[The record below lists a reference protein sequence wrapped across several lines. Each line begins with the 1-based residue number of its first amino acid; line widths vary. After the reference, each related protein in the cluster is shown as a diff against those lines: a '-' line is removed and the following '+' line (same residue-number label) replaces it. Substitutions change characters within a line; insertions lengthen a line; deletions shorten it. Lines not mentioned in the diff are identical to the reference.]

1 MSELTERQSAD
12 AYCQYL
18 ARRHYENFSVASRY
32 LPERTRLDLARIY
45 AYCRTTDDLGDES
58 GTDARERLERWRDE
72 VLELFAGGT
81 PVHPVL
87 VALQTTVEQHHMP
100 AKPFLDLIEANL
112 QDQEIT
118 SYATW
123 DELHAYC
130 MLSAAPVGRM
140 VLRVFGLVG
149 PRAEKLSDDV
159 CIGLQLANFA
169 QDVGV
174 DRAKGRRYLLDSD
187 IAKEGIAGATRAH
200 CERARHLLESG
211 RELEAMTPQPLRLQL
226 ALYRLGGLAICD
238 AIEHVGWR
246 TDAYR
251 PRVSAPTKAALLVR
265 AAMETAHRD
274 GVAPRDHTS
283 VRPPHGASTRTAP
296 LLDLRESERY
306 CQRMARREA
315 KNFYWGFI
323 SLPHDQRVAIYA
335 LYDFARQVDDEADR
349 ADRPHLLEQLEAQR
363 ERARRCARGEYTDEV
378 TQVLARAMHTYHIPE
393 CELEALIDGVELD
406 LRHSRYG
413 TWDDL
418 RAYCRLVASVV
429 GRMCVRIF
437 GFRDRDALDRAGDL
451 GIALQLTNILRDVR
465 EDARMGRIYIP
476 AEDLAQFG
484 VAEHDLLRGTPG
496 AGWRALVE
504 FEVARAR
511 EQFASG
517 LRVLDYIP
525 RRPAVCVRTMAG
537 IYERILDMIA
547 RDPELPLRGRAS
559 LTSAQKLG
567 VVLASWRSVA

>member
-1 MSELTERQSAD
+1 MSELTERASAD
-12 AYCQYL
+12 AFCQFL
-18 ARRHYENFSVASRY
+18 ARRHYENFSVTSRY
-32 LPERTRLDLARIY
+32 LPERVRLDLARIY

-58 GTDARERLERWRDE
+58 GAAASERLERWRDE

-87 VALQTTVEQHHMP
+87 VALKDTVERHRMP
-100 AKPFLDLIEANL
+100 VRPFLDLIEANV
-112 QDQEIT
+112 QDQEIRR
-118 SYATW
+118 YANW
-123 DELHAYC
+123 EDLRAYC

-140 VLRVFGLVG
+140 VLRVFGLAG
-149 PRAEKLSDDV
+149 RRAEQLSDDV

-174 DRAKGRRYLLDSD
+174 DRAKGRTYLLDSD
-187 IAKEGIAGATRAH
+187 IEAGGIVGATRAH

-211 RELEAMTPQPLRLQL
+211 HELEAMTPQPLRAQL

-238 AIEHVGWR
+238 AIERAGWR
-246 TDAYR
+246 TDVRR
-251 PRVSAPTKAALLVR
+251 PRVSASTKAALLVR
-265 AAMETAHRD
+265 AAMEAANLD
-274 GVAPRDHTS
+274 GVAPRDHTA
-283 VRPPHGASTRTAP
+283 VRPTSTGRAP
-296 LLDLRESERY
+296 LHLDLRESERY

-349 ADRPHLLEQLEAQR
+349 ADRPHLLEHLEAQR

-378 TQVLARAMHTYHIPE
+378 TQVLARAMYMFQIPE

-406 LRHSRYG
+406 LRHTRYA
-413 TWDDL
+413 TWDEL
-418 RAYCRLVASVV
+418 RTYCRLVASVV
-429 GRMCVRIF
+429 GRMCVRVF
-437 GFRDRDALDRAGDL
+437 GYRDPAALDRAGDL
-451 GIALQLTNILRDVR
+451 GLALQLTNILRDVR

-476 AEDLAQFG
+476 AEDLARFE
-484 VAEHDLLRGTPG
+484 VAEGDLLRCTPG
-496 AGWRALVE
+496 AGWRSLVE
-504 FEVARAR
+504 FEVQRTR
-511 EQFASG
+511 ELFASG

-547 RDPELPLRGRAS
+547 RDPELPLHRRAS
-559 LTSAQKLG
+559 LTNAQKMG
-567 VVLASWRSVA
+567 VVLESWRSVV